1 MEADWVGGG
10 IKAFIN
16 NVLKTNPINLK
27 SGLGVRSALTKGL
40 KTFGLYDFFA
50 GLGFAGG
57 KDGQI
62 DKFPNLLNILNPLS
76 SILYYSNLSLAKEM
90 KVKLV
95 LVVVRLRLLLIIKIT
110 RMVKMQ
116 KQWQQ
121 KQHMK
126 VVRVMQSL
134 FQFQFNRLNKLQLR
148 TIEVELWDIEQ
159 LSLTTLKL
167 LCMEVNKT

>member
-1 MEADWVGGG
+1 
-10 IKAFIN
+10 
-16 NVLKTNPINLK
+16 
-27 SGLGVRSALTKGL
+27 
-40 KTFGLYDFFA
+40 
-50 GLGFAGG
+50 
-57 KDGQI
+57 
-62 DKFPNLLNILNPLS
+62 
-76 SILYYSNLSLAKEM
+76 M

-116 KQWQQ
+116 KQWLQ

-148 TIEVELWDIEQ
+148 TREVELWDIEQ
-159 LSLTTLKL
+159 LSLTTLSL
-167 LCMEVNKT
+167 PCMEVNKT